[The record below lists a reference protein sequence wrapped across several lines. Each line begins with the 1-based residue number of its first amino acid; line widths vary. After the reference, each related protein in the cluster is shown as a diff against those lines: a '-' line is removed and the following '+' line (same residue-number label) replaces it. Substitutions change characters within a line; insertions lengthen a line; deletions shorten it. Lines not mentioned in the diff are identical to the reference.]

1 MDKASRRRAEILE
14 AALKVFSDKGYHGAR
29 IEDIASEL
37 GMAQGL
43 FYRYFESKRDVFGQV
58 IDEVIAKVARGT
70 LSDPPSAS
78 RTREEYAEQLS
89 RAVDKLFDRF
99 VDDPLASRLLFF
111 EALGMD
117 EETGRKAQAL
127 FDLFGEYSASYLK
140 HGVERGFLRPDLRVR
155 ETALAFNAVI
165 LEAARRIARA
175 KDKARARRHWKK
187 AILDLMLE
195 GTTA

>member
-14 AALKVFSDKGYHGAR
+14 ASLKVFAEKGYHGAR

-43 FYRYFESKRDVFGQV
+43 FYRYFESKRDVFNKV
-58 IDEVIAKVARGT
+58 IDEVIEKVTRGT

-78 RTREEYAEQLS
+78 RTREEYAEQLG
-89 RAVDKLFDRF
+89 RAVDRLFDRF

-117 EETGRKAQAL
+117 EEASRKLQAL
-127 FDLFGEYSASYLK
+127 YDLFGEYSASYLRY
-140 HGVERGFLRPDLRVR
+140 GVERGFLRQDLRVK
-155 ETALAFNAVI
+155 ETALAFNAVV
-165 LEAARRIARA
+165 LEAGRRIARTG
-175 KDKARARRHWKK
+175 DKARARRHWRK